1 MAPGVPWIHKGMGP
15 PGGHPLAISR
25 SRPTRTHCGFSQVEA
40 LVASAILMM
49 TVTQSTALFTNSM
62 QATSKAKLRDGL
74 NAAVNADLEQVRH
87 EVAKWALTTTND
99 GQLAYNPD
107 ATSCAN
113 GTLAQ
118 ALLSERSNELPVVST
133 VDLAGVPMT
142 QGTVQVN
149 RTITV
154 PTDNTNLIAVNYAT
168 TSDSPIAIKLSTT
181 LTMPAQG
188 WCP

>member
-1 MAPGVPWIHKGMGP
+1 
-15 PGGHPLAISR
+15 
-25 SRPTRTHCGFSQVEA
+25 
-40 LVASAILMM
+40 
-49 TVTQSTALFTNSM
+49 
-62 QATSKAKLRDGL
+62 
-74 NAAVNADLEQVRH
+74 
-87 EVAKWALTTTND
+87 
-99 GQLAYNPD
+99 
-107 ATSCAN
+107 
-113 GTLAQ
+113 LAQ
-118 ALLSERSNELPVVST
+118 ALLSERSNELPVIST

>member
-1 MAPGVPWIHKGMGP
+1 
-15 PGGHPLAISR
+15 
-25 SRPTRTHCGFSQVEA
+25 VEA
-40 LVASAILMM
+40 MVASAILMM
-49 TVTQSTALFTNSM
+49 TVTQSTALFSNSM
-62 QATSKAKLRDGL
+62 QATGKAKLRDGL

-87 EVAKWALTTTND
+87 EVATWAMTATSD
-99 GQLAYNPD
+99 GQLAYNPS
-107 ATSCAN
+107 ATACAA

-118 ALLSERSNELPVVST
+118 ALLSERFRQLPSLTT
-133 VDLAGVPMT
+133 VDLTGIPMR

-154 PTDNTNLIAVNYAT
+154 PTDNSNLIAVNYAT
-168 TSDSPIAIKLSTT
+168 SAASPISLRLSTT